1 MAKEPLPYSPPDYE
15 PADATAFQALQR
27 GDASESQQ
35 KRALDWLVNKAAGTY
50 DMDYRQDPRDHAF
63 VSGRRSCLIRPA
75 LNRAGAAGA
84 DGANE
89 NGGSRGSRRLLQVW
103 FGAGVRQR
111 AGAA

>member
-63 VSGRRSCLIRPA
+63 VSGRRFV
-75 LNRAGAAGA
+75 G
-84 DGANE
+84 
-89 NGGSRGSRRLLQVW
+89 LQVIKMLKLN
-103 FGAGVRQR
+103 VSKLVKPKE
-111 AGAA
+111 